1 MNSGKNIV
9 FLGMMGSGKS
19 SIGLMISKKL
29 KLEFF
34 DTDQCIETEMGMKIS
49 KIFKEK
55 GENFFREYEKKITLN
70 LLKKKKSIIA
80 LGGGGFLDK
89 DIQEIVLAN
98 NLSFWLSWET
108 KILIKR
114 IINSS
119 KRPVAFNS
127 TKNELIEMINLRN
140 KQYSKAMYKVECS
153 DLTKNEVVNKI
164 INIYESKKTEN

>member
-29 KLEFF
+29 NLEFF

-55 GENFFREYEKKITLN
+55 GESFFREYEKKLTLS
-70 LLKKKKSIIA
+70 LLKKKNSIIA
-80 LGGGGFLDK
+80 LGGGGFLNRE
-89 DIQEIVLAN
+89 IQKAVLTN
-98 NLSFWLSWET
+98 NFSFWLNWET

-114 IINSS
+114 IINSP
-119 KRPVAFNS
+119 KRPVAFS
-127 TKNELIEMINLRN
+127 SSKNELIEMINLRN
-140 KQYSKAMYKVECS
+140 KQYSKAMFKVDCS

-164 INIYESKKTEN
+164 INIYESKKT

>member
-29 KLEFF
+29 NLEFF
-34 DTDQCIETEMGMKIS
+34 DTDQCIENEMGMKIS

-55 GENFFREYEKKITLN
+55 GENFFREYEKKLTLN
-70 LLKKKKSIIA
+70 LLKKKSSIIA
-80 LGGGGFLDK
+80 LGGGGFLNK
-89 DIQEIVLAN
+89 EIQKAVLSS
-98 NLSFWLSWET
+98 NLSFWLNWET
-108 KILIKR
+108 KILIER
-114 IINSS
+114 IIGSP

-127 TKNELIEMINLRN
+127 TKSELIEMINSRN
-140 KQYSKAMYKVECS
+140 KQYSKAMFKVDCS

-164 INIYESKKTEN
+164 IDIYESKKTEN

>member
-1 MNSGKNIV
+1 MNSRKNIV

-29 KLEFF
+29 NLEFF

-55 GENFFREYEKKITLN
+55 GESFFREYEKKLTLN
-70 LLKKKKSIIA
+70 LLKKKNSIIA
-80 LGGGGFLDK
+80 LGGGGFLNK
-89 DIQEIVLAN
+89 EIQKAVLAN
-98 NLSFWLSWET
+98 NLSFWLNWET

-114 IINSS
+114 IINSP
-119 KRPVAFNS
+119 KRPVAFIS
-127 TKNELIEMINLRN
+127 SKNELIEMINLRN
-140 KQYSKAMYKVECS
+140 KQYSKAMFKVDCS